1 MGQLA
6 VLSLNV
12 PDCENDLHSGRC
24 GGAGESRTPDL
35 QFRKLPLY
43 PAELQPRPRKE
54 FNANEVTEPIN
65 EAVWSWGLAGMWT
78 PQTVRAEA

>member
-6 VLSLNV
+6 GADILLN
-12 PDCENDLHSGRC
+12 

-43 PAELQPRPRKE
+43 PAELQPRSTRE
-54 FNANEVTEPIN
+54 FNAN
-65 EAVWSWGLAGMWT
+65 
-78 PQTVRAEA
+78 